1 MQARLPWLHLALLL
15 ALGSA
20 AACSSKYRAPTLPGA
35 ALGTDARVIT
45 VTVDRCDCV
54 SCRVVVFEPIN
65 GIDGTELFNRAN
77 LTVGVEE
84 ARCDEPRLVERH
96 RIE

>member
-1 MQARLPWLHLALLL
+1 MPARLPWLHLALLL

-45 VTVDRCDCV
+45 VTVDRCDCAR
-54 SCRVVVFEPIN
+54 CRV
-65 GIDGTELFNRAN
+65 
-77 LTVGVEE
+77 
-84 ARCDEPRLVERH
+84 
-96 RIE
+96 